1 MNSLNEAVQDVQ
13 AGDLAP
19 RVARIG
25 LVVGVV
31 GLLVGAGFGLT
42 GDAHAKQHFWFA
54 WLVAFA
60 YVLTIGMGTLFFS
73 MIQHLVNA
81 HWSVTVRRLAEITMA
96 NLPAICLL
104 GLPLLVPL
112 LDGHGTLW
120 KWAGGGHHG
129 EEAAHGAEVPGGESG
144 AAAEAVEPAAQA
156 DPLGVQLAEEEHHEF
171 VEHKRPFLNS
181 GFFIA
186 RLIGYFLIWALMARF
201 FFRGSVAQDSAS
213 DAAPTLRMKK
223 WSAPAIIV
231 FALTLSFAAFDLL
244 MSLDETWFS
253 TIFGVYIFAGSFVA
267 CFAWLVVCAKFL
279 QSRGVMKNAVTREHY
294 HDLGKFM
301 FAFVFF
307 WGYIAFSQFMLIWYA
322 NIPEET
328 HWYANR
334 ITPAWINWS
343 WLLLIGHFLIPF
355 PGLLSRHVKRRTGV
369 LLFWAIYM
377 LVMHWVDLYWIVM
390 PNLDPQ
396 HVNFGVVDVALTLGM
411 VGILVFLTARRASGQ
426 ALLPVNDPLLPQ
438 SLGFK
443 NA

>member
-1 MNSLNEAVQDVQ
+1 MNSLHEAVQDVH

-19 RVARIG
+19 RVQRIG
-25 LVVGVV
+25 LAVGVV
-31 GLLVGAGFGLT
+31 GLAIGAGLGLT
-42 GDAHAKQHFWFA
+42 GDAHDKQHFWYA

-60 YVLTIGMGTLFFS
+60 FVLTIGMGTLFFS

-96 NLPAICLL
+96 NLPLICLL

-112 LDGHGTLW
+112 FDGHGSLW
-120 KWAGGGHHG
+120 KWAGDSAHHG
-129 EEAAHGAEVPGGESG
+129 VEAGAPQVG
-144 AAAEAVEPAAQA
+144 
-156 DPLGVQLAEEEHHEF
+156 DPLASELAGEEHHEF
-171 VEHKRPFLNS
+171 VAHKRPFLNT
-181 GFFIA
+181 GFFLA
-186 RLIGYFLIWALMARF
+186 RLIGYVLVWWLMARF
-201 FFRGSVAQDSAS
+201 FFRGSVAQDTAT
-213 DAAPTLRMKK
+213 DVAPTLRMKK
-223 WSAPAIIV
+223 WSAPAIIA

-267 CFAWLVVCAKFL
+267 CFAWLVVCAKFA
-279 QSRGVMKNAVTREHY
+279 QSQGLLRSAVTREHY
-294 HDLGKFM
+294 HDLGKFL

-307 WGYIAFSQFMLIWYA
+307 WGYIGFSQFMLIWYA
-322 NIPEET
+322 NLPEET

-343 WLLLIGHFLIPF
+343 WALLLGHFLIPF
-355 PGLLSRHVKRRTGV
+355 PGLLSRHVKRRSGV

-377 LVMHWVDLYWIVM
+377 LAMHWLDLFWIVM

-411 VGILVFLTARRASGQ
+411 LGMLVFLTARRAAGQ
-426 ALLPVNDPLLPQ
+426 ALMAVNDPLLPQ
-438 SLGFK
+438 SLGFR
-443 NA
+443 NV